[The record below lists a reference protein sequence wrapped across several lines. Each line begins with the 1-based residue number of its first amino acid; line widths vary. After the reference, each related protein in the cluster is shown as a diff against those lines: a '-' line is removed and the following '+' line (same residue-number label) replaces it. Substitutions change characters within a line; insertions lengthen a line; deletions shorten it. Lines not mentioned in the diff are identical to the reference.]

1 MFWVKIYKNQKNTSV
16 AAPRPITIFVRKIL
30 VKKNLTNILYKMLI
44 YLNQLKFERWNIV
57 LGITSKIL
65 ESFDYFEYLN
75 SISFHP
81 PAMIITTI
89 VFFYIRRKILLA
101 GKKN

>member
-1 MFWVKIYKNQKNTSV
+1 MEYSFGELR
-16 AAPRPITIFVRKIL
+16 A
-30 VKKNLTNILYKMLI
+30 
-44 YLNQLKFERWNIV
+44 
-57 LGITSKIL
+57 KIL

-81 PAMIITTI
+81 PVMIVTTL

>member
-1 MFWVKIYKNQKNTSV
+1 MEYSFGELR
-16 AAPRPITIFVRKIL
+16 A
-30 VKKNLTNILYKMLI
+30 
-44 YLNQLKFERWNIV
+44 
-57 LGITSKIL
+57 KIL

-81 PAMIITTI
+81 PAMIITTL

-101 GKKN
+101 GKKIWNLFNIYIFEWVKN